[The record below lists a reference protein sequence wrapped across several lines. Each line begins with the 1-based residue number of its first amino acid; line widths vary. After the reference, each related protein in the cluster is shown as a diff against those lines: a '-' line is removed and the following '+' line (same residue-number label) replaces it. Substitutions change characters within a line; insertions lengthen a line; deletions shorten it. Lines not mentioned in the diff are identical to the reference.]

1 MLLIQALNLWYTC
14 LIKSTARKAAEKAKD
29 KGTFETMNNKETY
42 IPAAINPADIDK
54 IIACADGVCALL
66 YLHVL
71 RCGAFS
77 LSCASRDLK
86 CSESQIALAA
96 DTLRRLGLLQEG
108 SLPSADELPEYGAE
122 EITAKSKTDGNFEF
136 LVFEA
141 ERALG
146 KMLSTN
152 DLKILLGIYDHL
164 GLPAEVI
171 VLLIN
176 HCVETHR
183 QMHGEG
189 RLPTMR
195 GIEKEAWHWIRTE
208 VLTLDM
214 AEAHIMRQAQKS
226 DETEQAKAALQIR
239 GRALTVSEKKYIEAW
254 LDLGFSPDAL
264 AVAYDRTVTSTGKL
278 VWKYMDKIIS
288 SWQEK
293 NLHTVQ
299 EIELGDTKPQR
310 SAAAPREGSD
320 DDAQNMRKM
329 YERMQ
334 KDR

>member
-1 MLLIQALNLWYTC
+1 
-14 LIKSTARKAAEKAKD
+14 
-29 KGTFETMNNKETY
+29 MNNTE
-42 IPAAINPADIDK
+42 INSPAALCPADIDK

-71 RCGAFS
+71 RHGAFS
-77 LSCASRDLK
+77 LTSASRDLK
-86 CSESQIALAA
+86 RSEGEISLAA
-96 DTLRRLGLLQEG
+96 DTLRRLGLLGE
-108 SLPSADELPEYGAE
+108 SSFPMADELPEYGAE
-122 EITAKSKTDGNFEF
+122 EITAKSKSDGNFEF

-176 HCVETHR
+176 HCVEVY
-183 QMHGEG
+183 QKEHGEG

-214 AEAHIMRQAQKS
+214 AEAHIMREAQK
-226 DETEQAKAALQIR
+226 DDKAQQLMAVLQIR
-239 GRALTVSEKKYIEAW
+239 GRALTTSERKYIDSW
-254 LDLGFSPDAL
+254 LDMGFSPEAL
-264 AVAYDRTVTSTGKL
+264 AIAYDRTVISTGKL
-278 VWKYMDKIIS
+278 VWKYMDKIVS
-288 SWQEK
+288 SWHEK

-299 EIELGDTKPQR
+299 EIDAGDARAQK
-310 SAAAPREGSD
+310 SAATPSAATAAD
-320 DDAQNMRKM
+320 NDAQNMRKM

-334 KDR
+334 KDK